1 MKRKFPKILY
11 FLVCFLL
18 IFEQSGF
25 AQVAGQLDIS
35 RYFSGLSSSLSLDKF
50 RPLHLRYLS
59 YDNLNNSFNLLLDKG
74 DSKDLKETNLK
85 DSTKE
90 LMNYFFTGIALPNDS
105 FWVNLRPDSPDNII
119 DPYLAQTDLG
129 KIFLEAD
136 LQLKKDTASFTS
148 PQTREGKQYW
158 DKLYKKAGELFGSE
172 NITIPTLTRP
182 WIVPGEIIIRESTD
196 NAYIY
201 KATLKVMLE
210 QDYLKGS
217 AVYNFQDERLKQL
230 NEYSSQL
237 IRATIIPKLTKDVNT
252 AKRYAPLR
260 QAYYSLILAQWFKQ
274 KFYGKGGFY
283 SSLINRNNLTGLT
296 SKEAWSKT
304 TYFQAY
310 QKSFKEGEY
319 NIKEQVYALGSPTIR
334 SYMSGGIAWQDIS
347 KVSFPIVGTEK
358 RNPFNSKLGKFII
371 AAFVAGAIIFP
382 SSNNAAG
389 TASFDTAANTA
400 QISAPAA
407 SANLEL
413 QRVPIPIVAKNAPAT
428 GVSGLGEIGTDLASV
443 RTILNDLAAA
453 GIKHIEP
460 RLLLKYINIANDV
473 NTRDKIG
480 KAYNLLRTKGVYSG
494 PMYRVLFVQDLNN
507 QVIVLA
513 KSGVVVLD
521 LFLLSEQSQIK
532 ELPVLLSAGA
542 SFLSDKSPLLER
554 HLNAQKKKMAA
565 MTVLGIPPRYQTG
578 INKAFEAIYT
588 RAGSLAKELAID
600 NKEQFLNNTII
611 MNIAVKEM
619 DLTRLKQNNRLRVIL
634 KIWHPFARKYF
645 EYPVFIHPNGSVE
658 GGKIEERKED
668 LSPAGWV
675 PVLSESKENIIYS
688 LPVALPA
695 SSSPVIYR
703 GVEDMVENLPGKIG
717 ANSTPI
723 RDLIEW
729 LQKVYGL
736 HKGLLYDFYHN
747 QAHNLGTA
755 DIFSYFLKNRGN
767 LEDQDIRI
775 AILAALM
782 HDFHSRISE
791 GDKGIP
797 AYVPETLLQLRDLMG
812 IEDYSG
818 PAKEKILS
826 SYKEKISEDLK
837 NEFRQILSKLFP
849 AEKIEDLYNE
859 IKAMIMRTDYASD
872 VASPKE
878 YYKNA
883 AAEIR
888 QRMDIYLNE
897 LEEWVSL
904 DGAVGLI
911 NLGYKTL
918 EEKATLEQDEVASI
932 WLARQ
937 KGIELGYLTALNNIK
952 KPGRRELIHTIS
964 LLLEIAD
971 QTSFYD
977 LLTGEAIEKYIIS
990 GLKKEGVVASPEGS
1004 YKFFFEP
1011 QFLNKPEV
1019 LAALKTL
1026 PMEYRE
1032 NFVNTMEYFALR
1044 GNALK
1049 DWDNRKKEVEKAL
1062 GLDEGV
1068 LGAVKRV
1075 EEARNTIM
1083 LTGLKEQP
1091 NAYYSNE
1098 ASSNLKTFLKAL
1110 GVPEGSVILNI
1121 GYGANPLSGRD
1132 EKGVTIYRV
1141 INVDT
1146 QAPFGIKEG
1155 DFEIREKE
1163 FFEIKPDSLK
1173 ELGLQKKPDVI
1184 LFYNMRTYMDIYG
1197 PYKVYSQ
1204 FLEVDPLLN
1213 VVEYFKKAAELVAP
1227 TGYILFVNF
1236 MPPEGERPRI
1246 IPDIMERLKDRK
1258 ATIFKTGDSDYS
1270 KVAVAF
1276 SPEVNSSAIE
1286 TKSVSSPVETIFSGK
1301 EIAGDLLYLENVARE
1316 TLSMPEEGFKEKAFL
1331 LFGTKLGEKY
1341 DIKRII
1347 PVLKYL
1353 KQTQDYVES
1362 DPVHIAELIDKYA
1375 AGETKLLGAL
1385 HTHPYDVTKIITKP
1399 GPSWQDRLG
1408 EDFLLPERSE
1418 KIIDIPL
1425 GVVIEAAVPKDISLE
1440 GLQDVVPDINA
1451 YFYLPEEKAGIKTID
1466 VFKVI
1471 NFKEWIDQKGNN
1483 LVVVSSAIKRPRVE
1497 PKEDIGFVSMN
1508 NGEKLFMRKGQD
1520 ENIVSIAF
1528 YNQNGEQVGFT
1539 DILLRESL
1547 LNYIYINPNF
1557 RSNNYFKVILDA
1569 ILDKLQDQS
1578 FTGRQFTFVT
1588 AYAQNP
1594 LIVNYLLGKG
1604 FILNPYPMPTEQS
1617 LMTKAT
1623 LSKSRQIE
1631 GKISLFIEDETKRDA
1646 FKNTLGNEGF
1656 EIVDKPIEGE
1666 TYTVMINAKYT
1677 LYFEEKSGETQA
1689 NSASPVYNE
1698 EQKKGGIDFRTLP
1711 IASQPLLINQKV
1723 NASIIPPIPLAELNS
1738 EWLRIENMLASG
1750 ITPSSER
1757 IKEYLQ
1763 SCSQKQDFNQ
1773 DIDKVLS
1780 CIADIFRF
1788 EEERVA
1794 DTDASLKAMLMLL
1807 ESDKPVAQ
1815 MQLALAQITVEAK
1828 EPKIIE

>member
-129 KIFLEAD
+129 KILLEAD

-158 DKLYKKAGELFGSE
+158 DKLYKKAGKLFGSE

-389 TASFDTAANTA
+389 AASFDTAANTA

-443 RTILNDLAAA
+443 RTILNDLAEA

-695 SSSPVIYR
+695 SSSPV
-703 GVEDMVENLPGKIG
+703 
-717 ANSTPI
+717 
-723 RDLIEW
+723 
-729 LQKVYGL
+729 
-736 HKGLLYDFYHN
+736 
-747 QAHNLGTA
+747 
-755 DIFSYFLKNRGN
+755 
-767 LEDQDIRI
+767 
-775 AILAALM
+775 
-782 HDFHSRISE
+782 
-791 GDKGIP
+791 
-797 AYVPETLLQLRDLMG
+797 
-812 IEDYSG
+812 
-818 PAKEKILS
+818 
-826 SYKEKISEDLK
+826 
-837 NEFRQILSKLFP
+837 
-849 AEKIEDLYNE
+849 
-859 IKAMIMRTDYASD
+859 
-872 VASPKE
+872 
-878 YYKNA
+878 
-883 AAEIR
+883 
-888 QRMDIYLNE
+888 
-897 LEEWVSL
+897 
-904 DGAVGLI
+904 
-911 NLGYKTL
+911 
-918 EEKATLEQDEVASI
+918 
-932 WLARQ
+932 
-937 KGIELGYLTALNNIK
+937 
-952 KPGRRELIHTIS
+952 
-964 LLLEIAD
+964 
-971 QTSFYD
+971 QT
-977 LLTGEAIEKYIIS
+977 
-990 GLKKEGVVASPEGS
+990 V
-1004 YKFFFEP
+1004 
-1011 QFLNKPEV
+1011 
-1019 LAALKTL
+1019 
-1026 PMEYRE
+1026 
-1032 NFVNTMEYFALR
+1032 
-1044 GNALK
+1044 
-1049 DWDNRKKEVEKAL
+1049 
-1062 GLDEGV
+1062 
-1068 LGAVKRV
+1068 
-1075 EEARNTIM
+1075 
-1083 LTGLKEQP
+1083 
-1091 NAYYSNE
+1091 
-1098 ASSNLKTFLKAL
+1098 
-1110 GVPEGSVILNI
+1110 
-1121 GYGANPLSGRD
+1121 
-1132 EKGVTIYRV
+1132 
-1141 INVDT
+1141 
-1146 QAPFGIKEG
+1146 
-1155 DFEIREKE
+1155 
-1163 FFEIKPDSLK
+1163 
-1173 ELGLQKKPDVI
+1173 
-1184 LFYNMRTYMDIYG
+1184 
-1197 PYKVYSQ
+1197 
-1204 FLEVDPLLN
+1204 
-1213 VVEYFKKAAELVAP
+1213 
-1227 TGYILFVNF
+1227 
-1236 MPPEGERPRI
+1236 
-1246 IPDIMERLKDRK
+1246 
-1258 ATIFKTGDSDYS
+1258 
-1270 KVAVAF
+1270 
-1276 SPEVNSSAIE
+1276 
-1286 TKSVSSPVETIFSGK
+1286 FSGE
-1301 EIAGDLLYLENVARE
+1301 EIVGDLLYLENVAKE
-1316 TLSMPEEGFKEKAFL
+1316 TLSESGEDFKEKVFL
-1331 LFGTKLGEKY
+1331 LFGTKLGERY

-1347 PVLKYL
+1347 PVSKYL

-1375 AGETKLLGAL
+1375 AGEFKLLGVL
-1385 HTHPYDVTKIITKP
+1385 HTHPYDVIKIITKP

-1497 PKEDIGFVSMN
+1497 PKEDIGVISIN
-1508 NGEKLFMRKGQD
+1508 NGDKLSMRKGQE
-1520 ENIVSIAF
+1520 ENIVSVAF
-1528 YNQNGEQVGFT
+1528 YNKDGEQIGFV

-1547 LNYIYINPNF
+1547 LNYIYINPDF
-1557 RSNNYFKVILDA
+1557 RSENYAKVILDA

-1588 AYAQNP
+1588 TYVQNP

-1698 EQKKGGIDFRTLP
+1698 EQKTGGIDFRALP
-1711 IASQPLLINQKV
+1711 IASQPVLINQKV
-1723 NASIIPPIPLAELNS
+1723 NVSIIPLIPLAELNS